1 MSPPTSAEQRA
12 KIEAL
17 LADGKIPRKDIG
29 KHVDPPVCYGTVVRI
44 QRNLKK
50 YGTTNKPRQGVVGRP
65 AKITEPMAQVRRN
78 SFLFPFLSRGGFSI
92 PSIHVVHFSNCL

>member
-78 SFLFPFLSRGGFSI
+78 SFPFPFLSRGGFSI